1 MIFFIRKQSRKISLF
16 LILLTVLLVIT
27 GFTQEAGDCEKAL
40 VRCMFNSMGHLL
52 NFPRFFNEIA
62 YCALGYVFCLK
73 YLDK

>member
-1 MIFFIRKQSRKISLF
+1 MILFIRKQSRKVSLF
-16 LILLTVLLVIT
+16 LILLTALLVIT
-27 GFTQEAGDCEKAL
+27 GFTQEVGDCENAL
-40 VRCMFNSMGHLL
+40 VKCMFNSMGHLL

>member
-1 MIFFIRKQSRKISLF
+1 MILFIRKQARKVSLF

>member
-1 MIFFIRKQSRKISLF
+1 MILFIRKQSREISLF
-16 LILLTVLLVIT
+16 LILLTVLLIIT
-27 GFTQEAGDCEKAL
+27 GFTQEVGDCEKAL